1 MSVPTYRIQLIFSQ
15 NINKMS
21 LNIGRTVLCIETLYD
36 VTDPMNVYCGGACL
50 ERPKIRISQMA
61 ASVESLGM
69 NLMHN
74 LLFLNAGSSG
84 ERKRGTGHVEESE
97 REMEF
102 TIEREKRQNEVSAGI
117 KRGSFHTI
125 D

>member
-1 MSVPTYRIQLIFSQ
+1 
-15 NINKMS
+15 
-21 LNIGRTVLCIETLYD
+21 
-36 VTDPMNVYCGGACL
+36 MNVYCGGACL

-69 NLMHN
+69 NLIHN

-84 ERKRGTGHVEESE
+84 ERGTGHVKESE
-97 REMEF
+97 MEMEF
-102 TIEREKRQNEVSAGI
+102 TTERENRQNEVSTGNE
-117 KRGSFHTI
+117 RGSFHTI